1 VTPRSGAAAAA
12 TALTLFLTACS
23 SSGDALS
30 DGPDGPEGSS
40 ESTSPS
46 ESPTA
51 SSTESSTETAPTS
64 EPTSLRPEI
73 VPATGAVLKVK
84 GMQVNAPKGW
94 ETTLRAAVGHGSFPS
109 GQLGTTAGVVRFP
122 NSGLFTI
129 EEIADEE
136 VPDMGKGGKRLD
148 DRFIDGFLVYH
159 LVGSP
164 KPGVDMERF
173 GTIALDQ
180 RVALVFTFANQ
191 ETRAEKNAIIQP
203 VLATMQL
210 G

>member
-1 VTPRSGAAAAA
+1 MTPRSGVAAAA
-12 TALTLFLTACS
+12 TALALVLTGCS

-30 DGPDGPEGSS
+30 DGPDGPEGTS
-40 ESTSPS
+40 ESSSPS
-46 ESPTA
+46 ESPP
-51 SSTESSTETAPTS
+51 ESSTETAPTS

-73 VPATGAVLKVK
+73 VPATGPVLRVK

-94 ETTLRAAVGHGSFPS
+94 ETTLRAAVGHGAFPS

-136 VPDMGKGGKRLD
+136 VPDMGKGGERLD
-148 DRFIDGFLVYH
+148 DRFIDGLQVYH

-164 KPGVDMERF
+164 KAGVDMERF

-191 ETRAEKNAIIQP
+191 ETRAEKDAIIQP